1 MNSISKEFART
12 LEILIS
18 FKEGGELFVSFS
30 PPFRLSFE
38 TDRSAL
44 QKALKDS
51 DLSEREFRKA
61 ANQIKGAL
69 LAILSD
75 DVEIGATYPTGG
87 DPDPD
92 LAGPRPRRGYVLEY
106 EGSAGHGGRLLQAHG
121 LHNSN
126 GLLVDLEHQVCGVEA
141 VAGVEVLGAGGAGHQ
156 QVLQR
161 PEDNVV
167 TRLGEGLLH

>member
-1 MNSISKEFART
+1 M
-12 LEILIS
+12 IS

-75 DVEIGATYPTGG
+75 DVEDFI
-87 DPDPD
+87 
-92 LAGPRPRRGYVLEY
+92 
-106 EGSAGHGGRLLQAHG
+106 
-121 LHNSN
+121 
-126 GLLVDLEHQVCGVEA
+126 
-141 VAGVEVLGAGGAGHQ
+141 
-156 QVLQR
+156 
-161 PEDNVV
+161 
-167 TRLGEGLLH
+167 